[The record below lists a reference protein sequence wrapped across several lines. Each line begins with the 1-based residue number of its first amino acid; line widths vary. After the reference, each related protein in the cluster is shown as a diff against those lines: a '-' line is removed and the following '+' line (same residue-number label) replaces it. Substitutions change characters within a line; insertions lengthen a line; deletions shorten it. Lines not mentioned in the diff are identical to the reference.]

1 MDINVLRI
9 GVTLLSVAGFLWIV
23 YWAYKPARK
32 AELDAQGRAILGE
45 DE

>member
-1 MDINVLRI
+1 MDINLLRI
-9 GVTLLSVAGFLWIV
+9 GVTLVSFVGFLWIV

>member
-9 GVTLLSVAGFLWIV
+9 GVTLVSFVGFLWIV

-32 AELDAQGRAILGE
+32 AEQDARGRSILGE